1 MVTGNLTDPAG
12 LVAALEGVEALHLI
26 NFDGGGYQPLETG
39 AEIVELA
46 GKAGVKRVTVL
57 AGRDETSVEKALR
70 DSDLAWTL
78 VQPVEFMANA
88 LAWAGAV
95 RGQGVISEPFI
106 SRRSAM
112 VHEADIAAVA
122 VAALTQD
129 GHGGKVYTVTGPG
142 VLTVAD
148 KVDALSKAIGCPIR
162 LVELTEAQ
170 AREKWATEGVPAHII
185 DFLIWAY
192 GNTPQIGYTVVSTV
206 EEVTGKPARTFAQWC
221 TENAGAFA
229 APQS

>member
-1 MVTGNLTDPAG
+1 MVTGNLTEPAG
-12 LVAALEGVEALHLI
+12 LIAALDGVEALHLI
-26 NFDGGGYQPLETG
+26 NFDGGGYRSLETG

-46 GKAGVKRVTVL
+46 GNAGVKRVTVL

-88 LAWAGAV
+88 LGWATSV
-95 RGQGVISEPFI
+95 RGQGEIREPFI
-106 SRRSAM
+106 DRRSAM

-129 GHGGKVYTVTGPG
+129 GHGGKAYTVTGPE

-148 KVDALSKAIGCPIR
+148 KVDALSKATGYQIK

-170 AREKWATEGVPAHII
+170 ARQKWGSEGVPADII

-192 GNTPQIGYTVVSTV
+192 GSTPEVGYTVVSTV
-206 EEVTGKPARTFAQWC
+206 QEVTGKPARTFGQWC
-221 TENAGAFA
+221 AENAGAFG
-229 APQS
+229 S